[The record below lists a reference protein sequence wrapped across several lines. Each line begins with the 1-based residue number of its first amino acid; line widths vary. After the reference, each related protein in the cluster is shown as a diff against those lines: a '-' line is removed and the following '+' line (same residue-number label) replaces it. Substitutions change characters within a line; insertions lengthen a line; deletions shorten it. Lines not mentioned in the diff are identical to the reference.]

1 VDDETMSAGTADGH
15 YLHGSEPE
23 EQRRLSMLNDLL
35 NEGSLRAL
43 DLRGDERVLDVGCGL
58 GQLSHAMARQLTRG
72 GRVVGIERDPE
83 QLATAGRLAAERGE
97 AGLVE
102 LRQGDA
108 VDLPLADDEWGSFDV
123 AHARFILEHVP
134 DPQAVVAAMARAV
147 RPGGRVVLEDDD
159 HDLLRLWPEVPS
171 FERLW
176 RAYVR
181 TYDRLGNDPY
191 VGRRMT
197 AMLYAAGA
205 GPVRNDMLFFGSC
218 AGNPAFA
225 AMVANFVGLVEG
237 APEEILAGTTLTRDE
252 LETGLADFKRWSR
265 LPDAA
270 MWYATCW
277 AEGRRAEGDS
287 PPREDAP
294 RRSSMRARAKVS
306 SMELLVASAAD
317 LSSSLELDEVM
328 RKIAARVQGMID
340 CHLFCVMLWNEETE
354 LLEHTYSVRYGEHVP
369 QEGGFP
375 LGSGL
380 SGSAAKLRRAIRVP
394 DVAKDPRYIRFRHAE
409 VDIKSELAVPLVV
422 RDRLVGAL
430 DLESTEYDAFS
441 EEHEQIMTALASHI
455 ATALENARL
464 YGRVVAN
471 ERRLE
476 EDLSTAREIQ
486 RGLLPAT
493 PPELAGLEIGAAFA
507 AARELSGD
515 FYDFLPL
522 DEESVAVA
530 VGDVAGKS
538 TPAALYG
545 SLAVGLL
552 RGQALARRLE
562 PGAVLDRL
570 NELLWRLHIKRRFVA
585 MSLAVIDG
593 GSRRLRVANAGVP
606 QPYLLHDG
614 EVTNIDVSGLPLGG
628 METSRHEQQE
638 VQLEPGDVVVFC
650 SDGLD
655 DCLNEDGET
664 FGSVCLPDDLRRA
677 ADGSA
682 AQIAA
687 SLIDACGGFAGATGP
702 IDDDRT
708 VVVVKATTH
717 PGAIFRGGATTPG
730 ARTARNKYTGLV
742 ERDTRIQEG
751 ALPTRVAAVGTA
763 PSFRALISARG
774 ETRGHRLRYLYQ

>member
-1 VDDETMSAGTADGH
+1 MMDDETMSPGPDDGH

-23 EQRRLSMLNDLL
+23 EQRRLAMLNDLL

-43 DLRGDERVLDVGCGL
+43 DLRGDEKVLDVGSGL
-58 GQLSHAMARQLTRG
+58 GQLSRAMARRLTRG
-72 GRVVGIERDPE
+72 GRVVGIERDAG
-83 QLATAGRLAAERGE
+83 QLAAAERLAAEQGE
-97 AGLVE
+97 TELLERGLVE
-102 LRQGDA
+102 LRRGDA
-108 VDLPLADDEWGSFDV
+108 VALPLADAEWGSFDV

-134 DPQAVVAAMARAV
+134 DPQAVVAAMVEAV

-171 FERLW
+171 FARLW

-191 VGRRMT
+191 VGRRLT
-197 AMLYAAGA
+197 AMLHAAGA
-205 GPVRNDMLFFGSC
+205 QPARNAMLFFGSC
-218 AGNPAFA
+218 AGDPAFEP
-225 AMVANFVGLVEG
+225 MVANFVGLVEG
-237 APEEILAGTTLTRDE
+237 APEEILAATSLARDE
-252 LETGLADFKRWSR
+252 LERGLAEFKEWSR

-277 AEGRRAEGDS
+277 AEGRRPEEGS
-287 PPREDAP
+287 PPRRAALA
-294 RRSSMRARAKVS
+294 RQASRARAKVS

-328 RKIAARVQGMID
+328 RKIAERVQGMID

-354 LLEHTYSVRYGEHVP
+354 LLEHTYSVRFGEHVP
-369 QEGGFP
+369 QTGGFP
-375 LGSGL
+375 LGEGL
-380 SGSAAKLRRAIRVP
+380 SGSAAELRRAIRVP

-430 DLESTEYDAFS
+430 DLESTEYDAFT
-441 EEHEQIMTALASHI
+441 EEHEQIVTALASQI

-464 YGRVVAN
+464 YGRVAAN
-471 ERRLE
+471 ERRLA

-486 RGLLPAT
+486 RGLLPAA
-493 PPELAGLEIGAAFA
+493 PPELSGLEIGAAFA

-522 DEESVAVA
+522 GEERLAVA

-538 TPAALYG
+538 TAAALYG

-562 PGAVLDRL
+562 PGVVLERL

-585 MSLAVIDG
+585 MALVVLDG

-606 QPYLLHDG
+606 QPYLLRAG

-628 METSRHEQQE
+628 LESSHHPQE
-638 VQLEPGDVVVFC
+638 EIVLVPGEIVVLC

-655 DCLNEDGET
+655 DCRNQGGES
-664 FGSVCLPDDLRRA
+664 FGTACLPDDLQQ
-677 ADGSA
+677 A
-682 AQIAA
+682 AQGTAQEIADT
-687 SLIDACGGFAGATGP
+687 LLGACDEFADPRGEV
-702 IDDDRT
+702 DDDRT
-708 VVVVKATTH
+708 VVVIKAVE
-717 PGAIFRGGATTPG
+717 AA
-730 ARTARNKYTGLV
+730 AR
-742 ERDTRIQEG
+742 
-751 ALPTRVAAVGTA
+751 
-763 PSFRALISARG
+763 
-774 ETRGHRLRYLYQ
+774 

>member
-1 VDDETMSAGTADGH
+1 MDDESLSSGPGDGH

-58 GQLSHAMARQLTRG
+58 GQLSRAMARRLTRG
-72 GRVVGIERDPE
+72 GEVVGIDRDPD
-83 QLATAGRLAAERGE
+83 QLAAAERLAAQRGE
-97 AGLVE
+97 SGLVE
-102 LRQGDA
+102 LRRGDA
-108 VDLPLADDEWGSFDV
+108 VDLPLADEEWGRFDV

-134 DPQAVVAAMARAV
+134 DPQAVVAAMVRAV

-171 FERLW
+171 FARLW

-225 AMVANFVGLVEG
+225 AMVTNFVGLVEG
-237 APEEILAGTTLTRDE
+237 APEEILAATALTRDE
-252 LETGLADFKRWSR
+252 LETGLADFKSWSR

-277 AEGRRAEGDS
+277 AEGRKREEGS
-287 PPREDAP
+287 AAGEEQPPRWA
-294 RRSSMRARAKVS
+294 SRARAKVS

-328 RKIAARVQGMID
+328 RKIAERVQGMID
-340 CHLFCVMLWNEETE
+340 CHLFCVMLWNDEAG

-375 LGSGL
+375 LGQGL
-380 SGSAAKLRRAIRVP
+380 SGSAAKLRQAIRVP
-394 DVAKDPRYIRFRHAE
+394 DVSKDPRYIRFRHAE

-486 RGLLPAT
+486 RGLLPAE
-493 PPELAGLEIGAAFA
+493 PPELAGFEIGAAFA

-522 DEESVAVA
+522 GEGRLALA

-585 MSLAVIDG
+585 MALAVLDG
-593 GSRRLRVANAGVP
+593 SSRRLRVANAGVP
-606 QPYLLHDG
+606 QPYLLRDG
-614 EVTNIDVSGLPLGG
+614 EVTNVDVSGLPLGG
-628 METSRHEQQE
+628 MEGSRHPQQE
-638 VQLEPGDVVVFC
+638 LVLAPGDVVVFC

-655 DCLNEDGET
+655 DCLNDRGET
-664 FGSVCLPDDLRRA
+664 FGAACLPDDLRRA
-677 ADGSA
+677 ASDT
-682 AQIAA
+682 AQEIADA
-687 SLIDACGGFAGATGP
+687 LIGACDQFAGAQREVE
-702 IDDDRT
+702 DDRT
-708 VVVVKATTH
+708 VVVVKAT
-717 PGAIFRGGATTPG
+717 
-730 ARTARNKYTGLV
+730 ARDPAPPSGP
-742 ERDTRIQEG
+742 
-751 ALPTRVAAVGTA
+751 LPQ
-763 PSFRALISARG
+763 SAG
-774 ETRGHRLRYLYQ
+774 

>member
-1 VDDETMSAGTADGH
+1 MSSGPADGH
-15 YLHGSEPE
+15 YLHGTEPE
-23 EQRRLSMLNDLL
+23 EQRRLSLLNDLL

-43 DLRGDERVLDVGCGL
+43 DLSGDEKILDVGCGL
-58 GQLSHAMARQLTRG
+58 GQLSRAMAGQLTRG
-72 GRVVGIERDPE
+72 GRVVGVERDPE
-83 QLATAGRLAAERGE
+83 QQKAAERLAEEDGE

-102 LRQGDA
+102 WRRGDA
-108 VDLPLADDEWGSFDV
+108 VDLPLDDDEWGTFDV

-134 DPQAVVAAMARAV
+134 DPQAVVAAMVRAV

-159 HDLLRLWPEVPS
+159 HDLLRLWPEVPG
-171 FERLW
+171 FARLW

-205 GPVRNDMLFFGSC
+205 QPERNDMLFFGSC
-218 AGNPAFA
+218 AGNPAFEA
-225 AMVANFVGLVEG
+225 LVANFVGLVEG
-237 APEEILAGTTLTRDE
+237 APDEIVAATSLDRDE
-252 LETGLADFKRWSR
+252 LEAGLAEFKSWSR

-270 MWYATCW
+270 MWYSTCW
-277 AEGRRAEGDS
+277 AEGRKPEEGS
-287 PPREDAP
+287 RPRQASAQRP
-294 RRSSMRARAKVS
+294 ASRARAKVS

-328 RKIAARVQGMID
+328 RKIAERVQGMID
-340 CHLFCVMLWNEETE
+340 CHLFCVMLWNEETQ
-354 LLEHTYSVRYGEHVP
+354 LLEHTYSVRFGEHVP

-375 LGSGL
+375 LGHGL
-380 SGSAAKLRRAIRVP
+380 SGSAAKLRRAIRVS
-394 DVAKDPRYIRFRHAE
+394 DVTKDPRYIRFRHAE
-409 VDIKSELAVPLVV
+409 VEIKSELAVPLVV

-430 DLESTEYDAFS
+430 DLESMEYDSFS
-441 EEHEQIMTALASHI
+441 EEHEQIMTALASNI

-464 YGRVVAN
+464 YGEVVAN

-486 RGLLPAT
+486 RGLLPAE
-493 PPELAGLEIGAAFA
+493 PPELPGLEIGAAFA

-522 DEESVAVA
+522 GEDRVAVA

-545 SLAVGLL
+545 ALAVGLL

-585 MSLAVIDG
+585 MCLAVLDG
-593 GSRRLRVANAGVP
+593 GTRRLRVANAGVP
-606 QPYLLHDG
+606 QPYLLRDG
-614 EVTNIDVSGLPLGG
+614 EVTNIDVSGLPLGS
-628 METSRHEQQE
+628 MEESSHPQE
-638 VQLEPGDVVVFC
+638 EIVLAPGDVVVFC

-655 DCLNEDGET
+655 DCLNEKGET
-664 FGSVCLPDDLRRA
+664 FGAACLPDDLRQA
-677 ADGSA
+677 AAGTSREIA
-682 AQIAA
+682 ETLIAA
-687 SLIDACGGFAGATGP
+687 CDQFTDPGGEV
-702 IDDDRT
+702 DDDRT
-708 VVVVKATTH
+708 VVVVKAVEL
-717 PGAIFRGGATTPG
+717 PG
-730 ARTARNKYTGLV
+730 
-742 ERDTRIQEG
+742 
-751 ALPTRVAAVGTA
+751 
-763 PSFRALISARG
+763 S
-774 ETRGHRLRYLYQ
+774 

>member
-1 VDDETMSAGTADGH
+1 MDGESLNTGPEDGH

-23 EQRRLSMLNDLL
+23 EQLRLSMLNDLL

-43 DLRGDERVLDVGCGL
+43 DLRGDEKVLDVGSGL
-58 GQLSHAMARQLTRG
+58 GQLSGAMARRLTRG
-72 GRVVGIERDPE
+72 GRVVGIERDSE
-83 QLATAGRLAAERGE
+83 QLAVAKRLAAEQGE
-97 AGLVE
+97 TKLLETGRVD
-102 LRQGDA
+102 LRRGDA
-108 VDLPLADDEWGSFDV
+108 AALPLADDEWGSFDL

-134 DPQAVVAAMARAV
+134 DPQAVVAAMVRAV

-171 FERLW
+171 FSRLW

-191 VGRRMT
+191 VGRRMA

-205 GPVRNDMLFFGSC
+205 QPARNDMLFFGSC
-218 AGNPAFA
+218 AGNPAFEG
-225 AMVANFVGLVEG
+225 MVANFVGLVEG
-237 APEEILAGTTLTRDE
+237 APGEILDATSLAREE
-252 LETGLADFKRWSR
+252 LEKGLADFKRWSR
-265 LPDAA
+265 RPDAA

-277 AEGRRAEGDS
+277 AEGRKPEGDS
-287 PPREDAP
+287 PSPDQLPA
-294 RRSSMRARAKVS
+294 RRASRPRAKVS

-328 RKIAARVQGMID
+328 RKIAERIQGMID

-354 LLEHTYSVRYGEHVP
+354 LLEHTYSVRFGEHVP

-375 LGSGL
+375 LGQGL
-380 SGSAAKLRRAIRVP
+380 SGSAAELRQAIRVP
-394 DVAKDPRYIRFRHAE
+394 DVAQDSRYIRFRHAE

-430 DLESTEYDAFS
+430 DLESTEYDAFT
-441 EEHEQIMTALASHI
+441 EEHEQIVTALASHI

-471 ERRLE
+471 ERRFE

-486 RGLLPAT
+486 RGLLPAE
-493 PPELAGLEIGAAFA
+493 PPELEGLEIGAAFA

-522 DEESVAVA
+522 GEQRVAVA

-552 RGQALARRLE
+552 RGQALARRIE
-562 PGAVLDRL
+562 PGAVLERL

-585 MSLAVIDG
+585 MSLAVLDG

-606 QPYLLHDG
+606 QPYLLRDG

-628 METSRHEQQE
+628 METSRHEQRE
-638 VQLEPGDVVVFC
+638 LQLVPGDVVVFC

-655 DCLNEDGET
+655 DCFNENGEI
-664 FGSVCLPDDLRRA
+664 FGAVCLPDDLRRA
-677 ADGSA
+677 APGSA
-682 AQIAA
+682 AEIAEA
-687 SLIDACGGFAGATGP
+687 LIDACGGFAGPNGP
-702 IDDDRT
+702 VDDDRT
-708 VVVVKATTH
+708 VVVVKAD
-717 PGAIFRGGATTPG
+717 A
-730 ARTARNKYTGLV
+730 
-742 ERDTRIQEG
+742 
-751 ALPTRVAAVGTA
+751 GTA
-763 PSFRALISARG
+763 GGR
-774 ETRGHRLRYLYQ
+774 

>member
-1 VDDETMSAGTADGH
+1 MDGH

-58 GQLSHAMARQLTRG
+58 GQLSRAMARRLSRG

-83 QLATAGRLAAERGE
+83 QLAAAARLAAERGE
-97 AGLVE
+97 DGLVE
-102 LRQGDA
+102 LRRGEAADP
-108 VDLPLADDEWGSFDV
+108 PLTEEEWGSFDV

-134 DPQAVVAAMARAV
+134 DPQAVVAAMVRAV

-171 FERLW
+171 FARLW

-205 GPVRNDMLFFGSC
+205 APVRNDMLFFGSC

-225 AMVANFVGLVEG
+225 EMVGNFVGLVEG
-237 APEEILAGTTLTRDE
+237 APQEILAATTLTADE
-252 LETGLADFKRWSR
+252 LDSGLVDFKRWSL

-277 AEGRRAEGDS
+277 AEGRKPAGDS
-287 PPREDAP
+287 APGKRTPPRPAA
-294 RRSSMRARAKVS
+294 RARAKVS

-328 RKIAARVQGMID
+328 RKIAERIQGMID

-354 LLEHTYSVRYGEHVP
+354 LLEHTYSVRFGKHVP
-369 QEGGFP
+369 QKGGFP
-375 LGSGL
+375 LGHGL
-380 SGSAAKLRRAIRVP
+380 SGSAAELRRAIRVP

-430 DLESTEYDAFS
+430 DLESTEYDAFT
-441 EEHEQIMTALASHI
+441 EEHEQIVTALASQI

-471 ERRLE
+471 ERRLA

-486 RGLLPAT
+486 RGLLPAA
-493 PPELAGLEIGAAFA
+493 PPALSGLEIGAAFA

-522 DEESVAVA
+522 GEGRLAVA

-562 PGAVLDRL
+562 PAEVLDRL
-570 NELLWRLHIKRRFVA
+570 NKMLWRLHIKRRFVA
-585 MSLAVIDG
+585 MTLAVLDG

-606 QPYLLHDG
+606 QPYLLRDG

-628 METSRHEQQE
+628 METSRHQQRE
-638 VQLEPGDVVVFC
+638 IQLTLGDVVVFC

-655 DCLNEDGET
+655 DCFNEDGET
-664 FGSVCLPDDLRRA
+664 FGSACLPEDLRRA
-677 ADGSA
+677 AGGSA
-682 AQIAA
+682 AEIATA
-687 SLIDACGGFAGATGP
+687 LIDACGGFAGATGP
-702 IDDDRT
+702 VEDDRT
-708 VVVVKATTH
+708 VVVVKAVSD
-717 PGAIFRGGATTPG
+717 P
-730 ARTARNKYTGLV
+730 N
-742 ERDTRIQEG
+742 D
-751 ALPTRVAAVGTA
+751 
-763 PSFRALISARG
+763 
-774 ETRGHRLRYLYQ
+774 